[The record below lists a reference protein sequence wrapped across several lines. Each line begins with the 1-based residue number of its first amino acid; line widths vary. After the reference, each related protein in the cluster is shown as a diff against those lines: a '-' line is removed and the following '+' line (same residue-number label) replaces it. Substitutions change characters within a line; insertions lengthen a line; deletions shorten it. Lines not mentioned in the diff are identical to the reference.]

1 MRGLLRRAMLLLM
14 RSGPGRWVLSALL
27 LAFGALC
34 VALSFGVT
42 GQDTLAFIIGGVF
55 FLALGAFVLIFTI
68 LIRAR
73 FNSEKAAGTAR
84 ANQLLAEGKLLPV
97 PALPNPP
104 KSISGEDL
112 LRVEGHARDL
122 DNVPWGA
129 NQRIPDNQVRPAFDQ
144 TIATVRRIAGDWSR
158 LSEPIRVFAA
168 LPSPYCHVGAAEV
181 MFRLSFV
188 SGYRYVPVGLR
199 QGVRFTTRAQ
209 LDTPLQADA
218 LMIQIKLLAA
228 CLAPSWQKLAT
239 QTVELSMRVAPNH
252 PRLPNA
258 MMFYHEMRAEYDD
271 ALLWADRAI
280 ASGPTPEEVFAARSR
295 KASIFERMK
304 RYDEALAVY
313 DACVQEAPSD
323 PWIWHNMSV
332 LLTRLGRYQDALTCN
347 QRALSI
353 MDFGTAR
360 SQREIILAKLGGGG
374 ANG

>member
-1 MRGLLRRAMLLLM
+1 M
-14 RSGPGRWVLSALL
+14 
-27 LAFGALC
+27 
-34 VALSFGVT
+34 
-42 GQDTLAFIIGGVF
+42 IGGVF
-55 FLALGAFVLIFTI
+55 FLDLGAFVLIFTM

-73 FNSEKAAGTAR
+73 INSAQVAGEAR
-84 ANQLLAEGKLLPV
+84 AKQLLAEGKLLPV

-112 LRVEGHARDL
+112 LRVEGYAREL

-129 NQRIPDNQVRPAFDQ
+129 AQRIPDNQVRPAFDQ
-144 TIATVRRIAGDWSR
+144 TVATVRRIAGDWSR

-168 LPSPYCHVGAAEV
+168 LPSPYCHIGAAEV

-239 QTVELSMRVAPNH
+239 QTVELAMRVAPNH

-332 LLTRLGRYQDALTCN
+332 LLTRLGRYQDALDM
-347 QRALSI
+347 QPAGAFHHGFWHGALNS
-353 MDFGTAR
+353 
-360 SQREIILAKLGGGG
+360 AKLSSRR
-374 ANG
+374 